1 LPSVRV
7 PKELKE
13 EIYFLTITVHRW
25 YYLFDRHNRW
35 NILVDSL
42 KYCQANKG
50 LRIYNFVFMLNHI
63 HMIVQSKDMV
73 GFIRDFKTY
82 TSKAFKDNI
91 AATEPHV
98 LRLFEKSGAYHF
110 WQKANMPEIIRNED
124 FYLTKAR
131 YIELN
136 PVRKRYVNR
145 AEDWVYSSA
154 NRDGSILMLDRLY

>member
-1 LPSVRV
+1 M
-7 PKELKE
+7 PKELKG

-25 YYLFDRHNRW
+25 YYLFDRHDRW
-35 NILVDSL
+35 DILADSL
-42 KYCQANKG
+42 KYCQTNKG

-63 HMIVQSKDMV
+63 HLIVQSKDMV
-73 GFIRDFKTY
+73 GFIREFKTY
-82 TSKAFKDNI
+82 TSKALKDNI

-110 WQKANMPEIIRNED
+110 WQKTNMPEIIRNED